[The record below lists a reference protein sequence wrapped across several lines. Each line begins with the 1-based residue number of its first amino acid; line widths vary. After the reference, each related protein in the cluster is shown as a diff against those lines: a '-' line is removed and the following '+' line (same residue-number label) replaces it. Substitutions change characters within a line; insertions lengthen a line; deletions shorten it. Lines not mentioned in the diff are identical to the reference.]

1 MTLPALEGAECL
13 SCGRSKFR
21 RTNCLEVTEMLAKLS
36 AILLLVLLAVLP
48 AAGQA
53 AAFAGAEDCAPASHT
68 MTVEAH
74 DGAAARTDCN
84 HGAARHRMPCAMMG
98 LCTMT
103 GCMALTN
110 SVAPEALA
118 LGQRM
123 SFRAPE
129 ALQVDGLALAPPFEP
144 PRA

>member
-1 MTLPALEGAECL
+1 
-13 SCGRSKFR
+13 
-21 RTNCLEVTEMLAKLS
+21 MLAKLS

-53 AAFAGAEDCAPASHT
+53 AAFAGAEHCAPAANAMT
-68 MTVEAH
+68 MEAH
-74 DGAAARTDCN
+74 DSAAAGADCN
-84 HGAARHRMPCAMMG
+84 HGAAHHQMPCAMMG
-98 LCTMT
+98 MCTMT
-103 GCMALTN
+103 GCMALT
-110 SVAPEALA
+110 SFVAPEAIA
-118 LGQRM
+118 LGQRT

>member
-1 MTLPALEGAECL
+1 
-13 SCGRSKFR
+13 
-21 RTNCLEVTEMLAKLS
+21 
-36 AILLLVLLAVLP
+36 
-48 AAGQA
+48 
-53 AAFAGAEDCAPASHT
+53 
-68 MTVEAH
+68 
-74 DGAAARTDCN
+74 
-84 HGAARHRMPCAMMG
+84 MPCAMMG

-103 GCMALTN
+103 GCMELT
-110 SVAPEALA
+110 SIVTPEAVA

>member
-1 MTLPALEGAECL
+1 M
-13 SCGRSKFR
+13 
-21 RTNCLEVTEMLAKLS
+21 
-36 AILLLVLLAVLP
+36 LLLVLMAVLP

-53 AAFAGAEDCAPASHT
+53 VAFAGAEHCAPASHAMT
-68 MTVEAH
+68 MEAH
-74 DGAAARTDCN
+74 DGSAARADCN
-84 HGAARHRMPCAMMG
+84 HSAAHHQMPCAMMG

-103 GCMALTN
+103 GCMELTSIVN
-110 SVAPEALA
+110 LEAVA

>member
-1 MTLPALEGAECL
+1 
-13 SCGRSKFR
+13 
-21 RTNCLEVTEMLAKLS
+21 MLAKLS

-53 AAFAGAEDCAPASHT
+53 ATFAGAAHCAPAAHA
-68 MTVEAH
+68 MTVAAH

-84 HGAARHRMPCAMMG
+84 HRAVHHQMPCAMMG

-110 SVAPEALA
+110 TAAPEALA

>member
-1 MTLPALEGAECL
+1 MI
-13 SCGRSKFR
+13 
-21 RTNCLEVTEMLAKLS
+21 AKLS
-36 AILLLVLLAVLP
+36 VILLFVLLAVLP
-48 AAGQA
+48 AAAQA
-53 AAFAGAEDCAPASHT
+53 TVLAGAEHCAPASHA
-68 MTVEAH
+68 MTIEAH
-74 DGAAARTDCN
+74 DGAAARADCN
-84 HGAARHRMPCAMMG
+84 HEAVHHQMPCAMMG

-103 GCMALTN
+103 GCMALT
-110 SVAPEALA
+110 SFVAPEAIA